1 MLADGEYE
9 SPAPPFRT
17 PPLAASYQPAKVW
30 FAYVGVGSV
39 TDPPPLNA
47 AQLAPLSAPLPGS

>member
-1 MLADGEYE
+1 MLADGEYD
-9 SPAPPFRT
+9 APPRARGD
-17 PPLAASYQPAKVW
+17 PPDDAANQPVKVW
-30 FAYVGVGSV
+30 LAYVGVGSV